1 MLNGSSDCR
10 IVTNWKL
17 TAWKALLYD
26 NNQAIEEKDS
36 KEQPIEKTFPN
47 QYNVSLPL
55 FNEIVAD
62 QLAHDRSGIYYR
74 IRLTEDQSPTSQPL
88 QFMSRVQWIILKEWL
103 EENMPKGLSVSCCL
117 FL

>member
-1 MLNGSSDCR
+1 MAKEVFEMIVQCQGPFRGSIVKLNGSSDCR

-74 IRLTEDQSPTSQPL
+74 IRLIEGQSPTSQPL
-88 QFMSRVQWIILKEWL
+88 
-103 EENMPKGLSVSCCL
+103 
-117 FL
+117 